1 MKHRSSEHHAK
12 HQHRIDT
19 AENNPVCASTPK
31 PHKNVRM
38 ADYDQRVTNI
48 RNIAMR
54 KTLMP
59 KLKSLSNMSI
69 KKFELSKWMSMN
81 GG

>member
-1 MKHRSSEHHAK
+1 MMPHKL
-12 HQHRIDT
+12 IDT
-19 AENNPVCASTPK
+19 PPYADINLTSHGFEAIRPE
-31 PHKNVRM
+31 PHKKVRM
-38 ADYDQRVTNI
+38 ADYD
-48 RNIAMR
+48 IAMKKCTR